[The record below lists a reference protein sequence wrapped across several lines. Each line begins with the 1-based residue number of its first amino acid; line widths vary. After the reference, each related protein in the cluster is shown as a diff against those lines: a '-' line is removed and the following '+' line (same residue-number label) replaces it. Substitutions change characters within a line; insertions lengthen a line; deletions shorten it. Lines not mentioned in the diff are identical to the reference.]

1 MPDVLVLIANRP
13 IRPIPPRISAI
24 VSSYLRAIILGSFGF
39 QGRSLP
45 RAVASHDDG
54 PFWPKA
60 YILCELTFW
69 SKGYYSA
76 GILFG
81 AASCTERKAV
91 FFADWR
97 KWREQSRVVKI
108 AQTAGSN
115 GDSLRGGVT

>member
-24 VSSYLRAIILGSFGF
+24 VSSCLRAIILGSFGF

-45 RAVASHDDG
+45 AVALHDDG
-54 PFWPKA
+54 PFWRKA

-91 FFADWR
+91 FSADWR
-97 KWREQSRVVKI
+97 KM
-108 AQTAGSN
+108 A
-115 GDSLRGGVT
+115 